1 MGYAVKLGTDPN
13 YTPTPRYGCIFG
25 IPRGVGLNTYVPVR
39 LNTYVPQCRLDN
51 LQQNCGHFGHVYG
64 VRALLVTSKK

>member
-39 LNTYVPQCRLDN
+39 LNTYVPQCRIPNTRTYFKGEN
-51 LQQNCGHFGHVYG
+51 LPASLTMG
-64 VRALLVTSKK
+64 T